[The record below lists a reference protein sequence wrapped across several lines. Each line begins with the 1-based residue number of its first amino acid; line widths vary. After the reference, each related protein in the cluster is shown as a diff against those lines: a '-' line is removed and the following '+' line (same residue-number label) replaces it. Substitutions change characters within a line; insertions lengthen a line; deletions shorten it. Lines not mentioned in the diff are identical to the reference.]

1 MTQPIRIERIRR
13 EPQFQMQEAHLHGSY
28 ELYYLNRGSC
38 SFFVSGKLF
47 AMQEG
52 SGILIPPGVLHS
64 TSYRSSH
71 AGAERTALFFREE
84 DLDDADLRDLVGSW
98 AGTERPALFLLDQI
112 FREGLE
118 TLFADMLAEERI
130 RDRYSERM
138 LDLRCKE
145 VLLYLSRHAA
155 FEEDLPQELGTGDPL
170 VLLAAR
176 LIGAHYA
183 DRLGIPELAR
193 ACGCSESL
201 LSLRFKRATGIGV
214 HAYLQGFRLQQ
225 AAALLAQTGKSVTDI
240 ALSCGFQSPGYFKD
254 AFRKVYGVSPRV
266 YRRQR
271 EMEGGQQAPARTGSS
286 SGRRR
291 ASGPSPSGTGG

>member
-1 MTQPIRIERIRR
+1 MTQQVRIERLRR
-13 EPQFQMQEAHLHGSY
+13 DPQFQMQEAHLHSRY

-38 SFFVSGKLF
+38 SFFVGGRLF

-71 AGAERTALFFREE
+71 AGAERTALFFRED
-84 DLDDADLRDLVGSW
+84 DLNYADLRDLVGGW
-98 AGTERPALFLLDQI
+98 AKTERPSLFLLDQS

-118 TLFADMLAEERI
+118 ALFAAMLAEDRI
-130 RDRYSERM
+130 RDCYCERM

-145 VLLYLSRHAA
+145 VLLYLSRCALY
-155 FEEDLPQELGTGDPL
+155 EEDLPQELRTGDPL

-176 LIGAHYA
+176 FIGAHYA
-183 DRLGIPELAR
+183 QKLGIPELAR

-225 AAALLAQTGKSVTDI
+225 AASLLAQTKRSVTDI
-240 ALSCGFQSPGYFKD
+240 AFSCGFQSPGYFKD
-254 AFRKVYGVSPRV
+254 AFRKVYGISPRA
-266 YRRQR
+266 YRRQK
-271 EMEGGQQAPARTGSS
+271 ETEQGQ
-286 SGRRR
+286 
-291 ASGPSPSGTGG
+291 

>member
-1 MTQPIRIERIRR
+1 MNDVVIHIV
-13 EPQFQMQEAHLHGSY
+13 
-28 ELYYLNRGSC
+28 N
-38 SFFVSGKLF
+38 
-47 AMQEG
+47 QEG

-84 DLDDADLRDLVGSW
+84 DLNYADLRDLVGGW
-98 AGTERPALFLLDQI
+98 AKTERPSLFLLDQS

-118 TLFADMLAEERI
+118 ALFAAMLAEDRI
-130 RDRYSERM
+130 RDCYCERM

-145 VLLYLSRHAA
+145 VLLYLSRCALY
-155 FEEDLPQELGTGDPL
+155 EEDLPQELRTGDPL

-176 LIGAHYA
+176 FIGVHYA
-183 DRLGIPELAR
+183 QKLGIPELAR

-225 AAALLAQTGKSVTDI
+225 AASLLAQTKRSVTDI
-240 ALSCGFQSPGYFKD
+240 AFSCGFQSPGYFKD
-254 AFRKVYGVSPRV
+254 AFRKVYGISPRA
-266 YRRQR
+266 YRRQK
-271 EMEGGQQAPARTGSS
+271 ETEQGQ
-286 SGRRR
+286 
-291 ASGPSPSGTGG
+291 

>member
-1 MTQPIRIERIRR
+1 MTQQVRIERLRR
-13 EPQFQMQEAHLHGSY
+13 DPQFQMQEAHLHSRY

-38 SFFVSGKLF
+38 SFFVGGRLF

-84 DLDDADLRDLVGSW
+84 DLNYADLRDLVGGW
-98 AGTERPALFLLDQI
+98 VKTERPSLFLLDQS

-118 TLFADMLAEERI
+118 ALFAAMLAEDRI
-130 RDRYSERM
+130 RDCYCERM

-145 VLLYLSRHAA
+145 VLLYLSRCALY
-155 FEEDLPQELGTGDPL
+155 EEDLPQELRTGDPL

-176 LIGAHYA
+176 FIGAHYA
-183 DRLGIPELAR
+183 QKLGIPELAR

-225 AAALLAQTGKSVTDI
+225 AASLLAQTKRSVTDI
-240 ALSCGFQSPGYFKD
+240 AFSCGFQSPGYFKD
-254 AFRKVYGVSPRV
+254 AFRKVYGISPRA
-266 YRRQR
+266 YRRQK
-271 EMEGGQQAPARTGSS
+271 ETEQGQ
-286 SGRRR
+286 
-291 ASGPSPSGTGG
+291 

>member
-1 MTQPIRIERIRR
+1 MTQQVRIERLRR
-13 EPQFQMQEAHLHGSY
+13 DPQFQMQEAHLHSRY

-38 SFFVSGKLF
+38 SFFVGGRLF

-84 DLDDADLRDLVGSW
+84 DLNYADLRDLVGGW
-98 AGTERPALFLLDQI
+98 AKTERPSLFLLDQS

-118 TLFADMLAEERI
+118 ALFAAMLAEDRI
-130 RDRYSERM
+130 RDCYCERM

-145 VLLYLSRHAA
+145 VLLYLSRCALY
-155 FEEDLPQELGTGDPL
+155 EEDLPQELRTGDPL

-176 LIGAHYA
+176 FIGAHYA
-183 DRLGIPELAR
+183 QKLGIPELAR

-225 AAALLAQTGKSVTDI
+225 AASLLAQTKRSVTDI
-240 ALSCGFQSPGYFKD
+240 AFSCGFQSPGYFKD
-254 AFRKVYGVSPRV
+254 AFRKVYGISPRA
-266 YRRQR
+266 YRRQK
-271 EMEGGQQAPARTGSS
+271 ETEQGQ
-286 SGRRR
+286 
-291 ASGPSPSGTGG
+291 

>member
-1 MTQPIRIERIRR
+1 MTQQVRIERLRR
-13 EPQFQMQEAHLHGSY
+13 DPQFQMQEAHLHSRY

-38 SFFVSGKLF
+38 SFFVGGRLF

-84 DLDDADLRDLVGSW
+84 DLNYADLRDLVGGW
-98 AGTERPALFLLDQI
+98 AKTERPSLFLLDQS

-118 TLFADMLAEERI
+118 ALFAAMLAEDRI
-130 RDRYSERM
+130 RDRYCERM

-145 VLLYLSRHAA
+145 VLLYLSRCALY
-155 FEEDLPQELGTGDPL
+155 EEDLPQELRTGDPL

-176 LIGAHYA
+176 FIGAHYA
-183 DRLGIPELAR
+183 QKLGIPELAR

-225 AAALLAQTGKSVTDI
+225 AASLLAQTKRSVTDI
-240 ALSCGFQSPGYFKD
+240 AFSCGFQSPGYFKD
-254 AFRKVYGVSPRV
+254 AFRKVYGISPRA
-266 YRRQR
+266 YRRQK
-271 EMEGGQQAPARTGSS
+271 ETEQGQ
-286 SGRRR
+286 
-291 ASGPSPSGTGG
+291 

>member
-1 MTQPIRIERIRR
+1 MSQQVRIERLRR
-13 EPQFQMQEAHLHGSY
+13 DPQFQMQEAHLHSRY

-38 SFFVSGKLF
+38 SFFVGGRLF

-84 DLDDADLRDLVGSW
+84 DLNYADLRDLVGGW
-98 AGTERPALFLLDQI
+98 AKTERPSLFLLDQS

-118 TLFADMLAEERI
+118 ALFAAMLAEDRI
-130 RDRYSERM
+130 RDCYCERM

-145 VLLYLSRHAA
+145 VLLYLSRCALY
-155 FEEDLPQELGTGDPL
+155 EEDLPQELRTGDPL

-176 LIGAHYA
+176 FIGAHYA
-183 DRLGIPELAR
+183 QKLGIPELAR

-225 AAALLAQTGKSVTDI
+225 AASLLAQTKRSVTDI
-240 ALSCGFQSPGYFKD
+240 AFSCGFQSPGYFKD
-254 AFRKVYGVSPRV
+254 AFRKVYGISPRA
-266 YRRQR
+266 YRRQK
-271 EMEGGQQAPARTGSS
+271 ETEQGQ
-286 SGRRR
+286 
-291 ASGPSPSGTGG
+291 

>member
-1 MTQPIRIERIRR
+1 MTQQVRIERLRR
-13 EPQFQMQEAHLHGSY
+13 DPQFQMQEAHLHSRY

-38 SFFVSGKLF
+38 SFFVGGRLF

-84 DLDDADLRDLVGSW
+84 DLNYADLRDLVGGW
-98 AGTERPALFLLDQI
+98 AKTERPSLFLLDQS

-118 TLFADMLAEERI
+118 ALFAAMLAEDRI
-130 RDRYSERM
+130 RDCYCERM

-145 VLLYLSRHAA
+145 VLLYLSRCALY
-155 FEEDLPQELGTGDPL
+155 EEDLPQELRTGDPL

-176 LIGAHYA
+176 FIGVHYA
-183 DRLGIPELAR
+183 QKLGIPELAR

-225 AAALLAQTGKSVTDI
+225 AASLLAQTKRSVTDI
-240 ALSCGFQSPGYFKD
+240 AFSCGFQSPGYFKD
-254 AFRKVYGVSPRV
+254 AFRKVYGISPRA
-266 YRRQR
+266 YRRQK
-271 EMEGGQQAPARTGSS
+271 ETEQGQ
-286 SGRRR
+286 
-291 ASGPSPSGTGG
+291 

>member
-1 MTQPIRIERIRR
+1 MTQQVRIERLRR
-13 EPQFQMQEAHLHGSY
+13 DPQFQMQEAHLHSRY

-38 SFFVSGKLF
+38 SFFVDGRLF

-84 DLDDADLRDLVGSW
+84 DLNYADLRDLVGGW
-98 AGTERPALFLLDQI
+98 AKTERPSLFLLDQS

-118 TLFADMLAEERI
+118 ALFAAMLAEDRI
-130 RDRYSERM
+130 RDCYCERM

-145 VLLYLSRHAA
+145 VLLYLSRCALY
-155 FEEDLPQELGTGDPL
+155 EEDLPQELRTGDPL

-176 LIGAHYA
+176 FIGAHYA
-183 DRLGIPELAR
+183 QKLGIPELAR

-225 AAALLAQTGKSVTDI
+225 AASLLAQTKRSVTDI
-240 ALSCGFQSPGYFKD
+240 AFSCGFQSPGYFKD
-254 AFRKVYGVSPRV
+254 AFRKVYGISPRA
-266 YRRQR
+266 YRRQK
-271 EMEGGQQAPARTGSS
+271 ETEQGQ
-286 SGRRR
+286 
-291 ASGPSPSGTGG
+291 

>member
-1 MTQPIRIERIRR
+1 MTQQVRIERLRR
-13 EPQFQMQEAHLHGSY
+13 DPQFQMQEAHLHSRY

-38 SFFVSGKLF
+38 SFFVGGRLF

-84 DLDDADLRDLVGSW
+84 DLNYADLRDLVGGW
-98 AGTERPALFLLDQI
+98 AKTERPSLFLLDQS

-118 TLFADMLAEERI
+118 ALFAAMLAEDRI
-130 RDRYSERM
+130 RDRYCERM

-145 VLLYLSRHAA
+145 VLLYLSRCALY
-155 FEEDLPQELGTGDPL
+155 EEDLPQELRTGDPL
-170 VLLAAR
+170 VLLVAR
-176 LIGAHYA
+176 FIGAHYA
-183 DRLGIPELAR
+183 QKLGIPELAR

-225 AAALLAQTGKSVTDI
+225 AASLLAQTKRSVTDI
-240 ALSCGFQSPGYFKD
+240 AFSCGFQSPGYFKD
-254 AFRKVYGVSPRV
+254 AFRKVYGISPRA
-266 YRRQR
+266 YRRQK
-271 EMEGGQQAPARTGSS
+271 ETEQGQ
-286 SGRRR
+286 
-291 ASGPSPSGTGG
+291 

>member
-1 MTQPIRIERIRR
+1 MTQQVRIERLRR
-13 EPQFQMQEAHLHGSY
+13 DPQFQMQEAHLHSRY

-38 SFFVSGKLF
+38 SFFVGGRLF
-47 AMQEG
+47 AMQGG

-84 DLDDADLRDLVGSW
+84 DLNYADLRDLVGGW
-98 AGTERPALFLLDQI
+98 AKTERPSLFLLDQS

-118 TLFADMLAEERI
+118 ALLAAMLAEDRI
-130 RDRYSERM
+130 RDCYCERM

-145 VLLYLSRHAA
+145 VLLYLSRCALY
-155 FEEDLPQELGTGDPL
+155 EEDLPQELRTGDPL

-176 LIGAHYA
+176 FIGAHYA
-183 DRLGIPELAR
+183 QKLGIPELAR

-225 AAALLAQTGKSVTDI
+225 AASLLAQTKRSVTDI
-240 ALSCGFQSPGYFKD
+240 AFSCGFQSPGYFKD
-254 AFRKVYGVSPRV
+254 AFRKVYGISPRA
-266 YRRQR
+266 YRRQK
-271 EMEGGQQAPARTGSS
+271 ETEQGQ
-286 SGRRR
+286 
-291 ASGPSPSGTGG
+291 

>member
-1 MTQPIRIERIRR
+1 MGIGWNQSKPERRKRMTQQVRIERLRR
-13 EPQFQMQEAHLHGSY
+13 DPQFQMQEAHLHSRY

-38 SFFVSGKLF
+38 SFFVGGRLF
-47 AMQEG
+47 AMQGG

-84 DLDDADLRDLVGSW
+84 DLNYADLRDLVGGW
-98 AGTERPALFLLDQI
+98 AKTERPSLFLLDQS

-118 TLFADMLAEERI
+118 ALFAAMLAEDRI
-130 RDRYSERM
+130 RDCYCERM

-145 VLLYLSRHAA
+145 VLLYLSRCALY
-155 FEEDLPQELGTGDPL
+155 EEDLPQELRTGDPL

-176 LIGAHYA
+176 FIGAHYA
-183 DRLGIPELAR
+183 QKLGIPELAR

-225 AAALLAQTGKSVTDI
+225 AASLLAQTKRSVTDI
-240 ALSCGFQSPGYFKD
+240 AFSCGFQSPGYFKD
-254 AFRKVYGVSPRV
+254 AFRKVYGISPRA
-266 YRRQR
+266 YRRQK
-271 EMEGGQQAPARTGSS
+271 ETEQGQ
-286 SGRRR
+286 
-291 ASGPSPSGTGG
+291 

>member
-1 MTQPIRIERIRR
+1 MGIGWNQSKPERRKRMTQQVRIERLRR
-13 EPQFQMQEAHLHGSY
+13 DPQFQMQEAHLHSRY

-38 SFFVSGKLF
+38 SFFVGGRLF

-84 DLDDADLRDLVGSW
+84 DLNYADLRDLVGGW
-98 AGTERPALFLLDQI
+98 AKTERPSLFLLDQS

-118 TLFADMLAEERI
+118 ALFAAMLAEDRI
-130 RDRYSERM
+130 RDCYCERM

-145 VLLYLSRHAA
+145 VLLYLSRCALY
-155 FEEDLPQELGTGDPL
+155 EEALPQELRTGDPL

-176 LIGAHYA
+176 FIGAHYA
-183 DRLGIPELAR
+183 QKLGIPELAR

-225 AAALLAQTGKSVTDI
+225 AASLLAQTKRSVTDI
-240 ALSCGFQSPGYFKD
+240 AFSCGFQSPGYFKD
-254 AFRKVYGVSPRV
+254 AFRKVYGISPRA
-266 YRRQR
+266 YRRQK
-271 EMEGGQQAPARTGSS
+271 ETEQGQ
-286 SGRRR
+286 
-291 ASGPSPSGTGG
+291 

>member
-1 MTQPIRIERIRR
+1 MTQQVRIERLRR
-13 EPQFQMQEAHLHGSY
+13 DPQFQMQEAHLHSRY

-38 SFFVSGKLF
+38 SFFVGGRLF
-47 AMQEG
+47 AMQGG

-84 DLDDADLRDLVGSW
+84 DLNYADLRDLVGGW
-98 AGTERPALFLLDQI
+98 AKTERPSLFLLDQS

-118 TLFADMLAEERI
+118 ALFAAMLAEDRI
-130 RDRYSERM
+130 RDCYCERM

-145 VLLYLSRHAA
+145 VLLYLSRCALY
-155 FEEDLPQELGTGDPL
+155 EEDLPQELRTGDPL

-176 LIGAHYA
+176 FIGAHYA
-183 DRLGIPELAR
+183 QKLGIPELAR

-225 AAALLAQTGKSVTDI
+225 AASLLAQTKRSVTDI
-240 ALSCGFQSPGYFKD
+240 AFSCGFQSPGYFKD
-254 AFRKVYGVSPRV
+254 AFRKVYGISPRA
-266 YRRQR
+266 YRRQK
-271 EMEGGQQAPARTGSS
+271 ETEQGQ
-286 SGRRR
+286 
-291 ASGPSPSGTGG
+291 

>member
-1 MTQPIRIERIRR
+1 MTQQVRIERLRR
-13 EPQFQMQEAHLHGSY
+13 DPQFQMQEAHLHSRY

-38 SFFVSGKLF
+38 SFFVGGRLF

-84 DLDDADLRDLVGSW
+84 DLNYADLRDLVGGW
-98 AGTERPALFLLDQI
+98 AKTERPSLFLLDQS

-118 TLFADMLAEERI
+118 ALFAAMLAEDRI
-130 RDRYSERM
+130 RDCYCERM

-145 VLLYLSRHAA
+145 VLLYLSCCALY
-155 FEEDLPQELGTGDPL
+155 EEDLPQELRTGDPL

-176 LIGAHYA
+176 FIGAHYA
-183 DRLGIPELAR
+183 QKLGIPELAR

-225 AAALLAQTGKSVTDI
+225 AASLLAQTKRSVTDI
-240 ALSCGFQSPGYFKD
+240 AFSCGFQSPGYFKD
-254 AFRKVYGVSPRV
+254 AFRKVYGISPRA
-266 YRRQR
+266 YRRQK
-271 EMEGGQQAPARTGSS
+271 ETEQGQ
-286 SGRRR
+286 
-291 ASGPSPSGTGG
+291 

>member
-1 MTQPIRIERIRR
+1 MTQQVRIERSRR
-13 EPQFQMQEAHLHGSY
+13 DPQFQMQEAHLHSRY

-38 SFFVSGKLF
+38 SFFVGGRLF

-84 DLDDADLRDLVGSW
+84 DLNYADLRDLVGGW
-98 AGTERPALFLLDQI
+98 AKTERPSLFLLDQS

-118 TLFADMLAEERI
+118 ALFAAMLAEDRI
-130 RDRYSERM
+130 RDCYCERM

-145 VLLYLSRHAA
+145 VLLYLSRCALY
-155 FEEDLPQELGTGDPL
+155 EEDLPQELRTGDPL

-176 LIGAHYA
+176 FIGAHYA
-183 DRLGIPELAR
+183 QKLGIPELAR

-225 AAALLAQTGKSVTDI
+225 AASLLAQTKRSVTDI
-240 ALSCGFQSPGYFKD
+240 AFSCGFQSPGYFKD
-254 AFRKVYGVSPRV
+254 AFRKVYGISPRA
-266 YRRQR
+266 YRRQK
-271 EMEGGQQAPARTGSS
+271 ETEQGQ
-286 SGRRR
+286 
-291 ASGPSPSGTGG
+291 

>member
-1 MTQPIRIERIRR
+1 MTQQVRIERLRR
-13 EPQFQMQEAHLHGSY
+13 DPQFQMQEAHLHSRY

-38 SFFVSGKLF
+38 SFFVCGRLF

-84 DLDDADLRDLVGSW
+84 DLNYADLRDLVGGW
-98 AGTERPALFLLDQI
+98 AKTERPSLFLLDQS

-118 TLFADMLAEERI
+118 ALFAAMLAEDRI
-130 RDRYSERM
+130 RDCYCERM

-145 VLLYLSRHAA
+145 VLLYLSRCALY
-155 FEEDLPQELGTGDPL
+155 EEDLPQELRTGDPL

-176 LIGAHYA
+176 FIGAHYA
-183 DRLGIPELAR
+183 QKLGIPELAR

-225 AAALLAQTGKSVTDI
+225 AASLLAQTKRSVTDI
-240 ALSCGFQSPGYFKD
+240 AFSCGFQSPGYFKD
-254 AFRKVYGVSPRV
+254 AFRKVYGISPRA
-266 YRRQR
+266 YRRQK
-271 EMEGGQQAPARTGSS
+271 ETEQGQ
-286 SGRRR
+286 
-291 ASGPSPSGTGG
+291 

>member
-1 MTQPIRIERIRR
+1 MTQQVRIERLRR
-13 EPQFQMQEAHLHGSY
+13 DPQFQMQEAHLHSRY

-38 SFFVSGKLF
+38 SFFVGGRLF

-84 DLDDADLRDLVGSW
+84 DLNYADLRDLVGGW
-98 AGTERPALFLLDQI
+98 AKTERPSLFLLDQS

-118 TLFADMLAEERI
+118 ALFAAMLAEDRI
-130 RDRYSERM
+130 RDCYCERM

-145 VLLYLSRHAA
+145 VLLYLSRCALY
-155 FEEDLPQELGTGDPL
+155 EEDLPQELRTGDPL

-176 LIGAHYA
+176 FIGAHYA
-183 DRLGIPELAR
+183 QKLGIPELAR

-225 AAALLAQTGKSVTDI
+225 AASLLAQTKMSVTDI
-240 ALSCGFQSPGYFKD
+240 AFSCGFQSPGYFKD
-254 AFRKVYGVSPRV
+254 AFRKVYGISPRA
-266 YRRQR
+266 YRRQK
-271 EMEGGQQAPARTGSS
+271 ETEQGQ
-286 SGRRR
+286 
-291 ASGPSPSGTGG
+291 